1 MKYLNLSIITM
12 VVTAFIMKVR
22 SLLKKSGKVELE
34 STGITDAMWAE
45 AEKEASVYRGME
57 IVLQFAKSTDDPNQ
71 TEIYNW
77 VVGPCLGNL
86 AQVLISK
93 WCIINLTPENGFR
106 LNKVFNRM
114 ATRNRIVPWPMSTQ
128 KQIALLNMY
137 NRLMNAA
144 EDNARNAK

>member
-34 STGITDAMWAE
+34 STGITNAMWAD
-45 AEKEASVYRGME
+45 AEKYASIYRGME
-57 IVLQFAKSTDDPNQ
+57 IVLQFVKNNEDPNK
-71 TEIYNW
+71 TERHNW
-77 VVGPCLGNL
+77 ILGPCLGNL
-86 AQVLISK
+86 TDAVIFR
-93 WCIINLTPENGFR
+93 WCLINLTPENGFR
-106 LNKVFNRM
+106 LSSVFNRV

-137 NRLMNAA
+137 NRLMIAA